1 MKDQITIKE
10 AANICNK
17 SVHTI
22 KKLIQEKKIKSTK
35 IQGNNGLEIRLE
47 RGDIL
52 KYYDL
57 NNDPNIF
64 IKVDPN
70 NPNNQKIETETNEVL
85 ELRKDKEKLFAQ
97 IESRTLELERMQK
110 LFENQQT
117 LMLGL
122 QQQIKTLTDN
132 STQNIQNIPG
142 KPKTKHTA
150 VEAKVSNSPQTH
162 TDPLNFDFYDES
174 NQVPVE
180 AKKTP
185 QKRRKWWFF

>member
-1 MKDQITIKE
+1 MTNQITIKE
-10 AANICNK
+10 AAEICKK

-47 RGDIL
+47 KSDIL

-57 NNDPNIF
+57 NNHPNIF

-70 NPNNQKIETETNEVL
+70 NPNNQKISTETNEVL
-85 ELRKDKEKLFAQ
+85 ELRKDKEKLYTQ
-97 IESRTLELERMQK
+97 IESRTAELERMQK

-132 STQNIQNIPG
+132 STQSIQNIPE
-142 KPKTKHTA
+142 KPKTKHPT
-150 VEAKVSNSPQTH
+150 VEPKVSNSPEMN

-174 NQVPVE
+174 NQVSVE
-180 AKKTP
+180 PKKTS